1 MGRKIDDLARQ
12 WRPPAKDPPNSPT
25 SPETKQAKTKQ
36 NNTNYI
42 VSYYVIYRVFTLG
55 KISSKK
61 LWMSSNFMYSMSDP
75 INSISH
81 MEYPISSSGIP
92 HIQRRNTPYPS
103 LENPKSRSG
112 IILFPQWNTPYP
124 APLRHHLQHH
134 PHKMTLRLY
143 QNHTPVLPKSL
154 ADSYQITPRLY
165 QNHTRL
171 YQNHTRL
178 YQNHTPTLPK
188 SHSDFTKITLRL
200 YQNHTRLYQNHT
212 PTLPQSQ
219 SDFTKIKPWLCL
231 KPPIPSYNYIC
242 KIKWKHQPNTYLSPS
257 FSML

>member
-1 MGRKIDDLARQ
+1 
-12 WRPPAKDPPNSPT
+12 
-25 SPETKQAKTKQ
+25 
-36 NNTNYI
+36 
-42 VSYYVIYRVFTLG
+42 
-55 KISSKK
+55 
-61 LWMSSNFMYSMSDP
+61 
-75 INSISH
+75 

-103 LENPKSRSG
+103 LHWNTPSRSG
-112 IILFPQWNTPYP
+112 ITLLPEWTTPYP
-124 APLRHHLQHH
+124 APLYHHLQHH
-134 PHKMTLRLY
+134 PHKITLRLY
-143 QNHTPVLPKSL
+143 QNHTPTLPKSH
-154 ADSYQITPRLY
+154 SNFTKITL
-165 QNHTRL
+165 
-171 YQNHTRL
+171 RL

-200 YQNHTRLYQNHT
+200 YQNHTPTLPKSHSDFTKITLRLYQNHT

-242 KIKWKHQPNTYLSPS
+242 KIQWKQQPNTYLSPS